1 MNKKIVLC
9 LTLIFAAVWAAHAL
23 RPYGK
28 GAEAKV
34 SWMTVSS
41 MQTGQEYY
49 MEVAADGAV
58 VTRNA
63 TKDTVAT
70 KRGKIQV
77 QLAKDFFREIEGS
90 EILTT
95 QGSSA
100 SKMVFY
106 RGEVLRISA
115 YISGELRVINSPLNK
130 FGEAFS
136 YAFGEVKS
144 AAAKLPVEKTLK
156 GFLTAEQLEGDQ
168 LQQFQLKASKD
179 QELKIVETYDIQ
191 KVPSLLKA
199 IKQPYRL
206 IPLES
211 DEEVK
216 DLQDFINSRQL
227 YGLRRLFYLP
237 STRGTFKCQILEA
250 EKAALKYEGSG
261 KTRAKARDKKKAK
274 AKDKSRTTPS
284 GE

>member
-9 LTLIFAAVWAAHAL
+9 LTLILAAAWAAHAL

-34 SWMTVSS
+34 SWMTVSA

-63 TKDTVAT
+63 TKDTVVT

-144 AAAKLPVEKTLK
+144 AAAKLPVEKKLK

-168 LQQFQLKASKD
+168 LQQFQLKAAKD
-179 QELKIVETYDIQ
+179 QELKTVETYDIQ

-199 IKQPYRL
+199 IKQPYRMV
-206 IPLES
+206 PLES

-216 DLQDFINSRQL
+216 DIQNFINSRQL
-227 YGLRRLFYLP
+227 YGLRREFYLP

-250 EKAALKYEGSG
+250 EKAALKYEGSDKS
-261 KTRAKARDKKKAK
+261 KTKAKDKKKAK
-274 AKDKSRTTPS
+274 SKSWTPPT
-284 GE
+284 E